1 MVKKSRGASAAEY
14 SAQPNITATK
24 EQILVVNFYGRL
36 AFENMTLSNVS
47 APALLRLAL
56 YAIPTWENS
65 LSTAA
70 DDAGQPKYCRAITAT
85 FGKFTSFFFH
95 HAIISSSV
103 VYFICGTSR
112 YAVMISPPP
121 PPPKHSP
128 TPASLHSICT
138 MAAND
143 RHVCCHSATRP
154 RTSRLGQLKRLRQ
167 LASLT
172 RSWCLVTALRA
183 QHVRC
188 VVWGGVRVGAGWLMR
203 VVCAYCLKRE
213 QCLKIN
219 SVFELTF
226 TCSSYDITKRPRNDF
241 QISA

>member
-112 YAVMISPPP
+112 YA
-121 PPPKHSP
+121 
-128 TPASLHSICT
+128 ASS
-138 MAAND
+138 
-143 RHVCCHSATRP
+143 S
-154 RTSRLGQLKRLRQ
+154 
-167 LASLT
+167 
-172 RSWCLVTALRA
+172 TAR
-183 QHVRC
+183 VP
-188 VVWGGVRVGAGWLMR
+188 VV
-203 VVCAYCLKRE
+203 
-213 QCLKIN
+213 
-219 SVFELTF
+219 
-226 TCSSYDITKRPRNDF
+226 
-241 QISA
+241 